1 MAQIIPVYTDAF
13 HQKGRL
19 DIVHILFF
27 FQTLKQ
33 TRLDTLVVV
42 SKMDSAI
49 PLLINFPNFTLLCF
63 IVTGQPPCVTGVDI
77 RMM

>member
-13 HQKGRL
+13 HHIGRL

-33 TRLDTLVVV
+33 TRLDTLVDV
-42 SKMDSAI
+42 SKMDS
-49 PLLINFPNFTLLCF
+49 LQYLF
-63 IVTGQPPCVTGVDI
+63 
-77 RMM
+77 

>member
-13 HQKGRL
+13 HQKGWL

-33 TRLDTLVVV
+33 TRLDTLVDV
-42 SKMDSAI
+42 SKMDS
-49 PLLINFPNFTLLCF
+49 LQYLFW
-63 IVTGQPPCVTGVDI
+63 
-77 RMM
+77 

>member
-33 TRLDTLVVV
+33 TRLDTLVDV
-42 SKMDSAI
+42 SKMDSLQS
-49 PLLINFPNFTLLCF
+49 LLINFPNLTLLCF